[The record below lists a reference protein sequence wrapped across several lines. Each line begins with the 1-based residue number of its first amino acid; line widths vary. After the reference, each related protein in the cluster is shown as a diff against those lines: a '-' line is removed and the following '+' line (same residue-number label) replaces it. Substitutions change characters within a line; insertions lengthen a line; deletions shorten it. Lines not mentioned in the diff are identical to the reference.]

1 MSIRPIAL
9 ALALLLPGALPA
21 AAQTQ
26 PPYGPPITLDI
37 AKKVMAAAEAEAQKL
52 NLQVAI
58 AILDSG
64 GQLVMM
70 HKFDNT
76 QYASIDVS
84 AGKARTALNFKRPSK
99 DLQDAVTGGGAG
111 LRLVGIKDVI
121 AIEGGLPIVADGKVI
136 GAIGV
141 SGGMAGQD
149 TAVAAA
155 GAAAA
160 GR

>member
-9 ALALLLPGALPA
+9 ALALLLPGALPV

-149 TAVAAA
+149 TAVAGA

>member
-9 ALALLLPGALPA
+9 ALALLAAGPLAA

-26 PPYGPPITLDI
+26 PPYGAPITLEA

-52 NLQVAI
+52 NAQVAI
-58 AILDSG
+58 AILDAG

-70 HKFDNT
+70 HKLDNT

-84 AGKARTALNFKRPSK
+84 TGKARTALNFKRPSK
-99 DLQDAVTGGGAG
+99 DIQEAVTGGGAG
-111 LRLVGIKDVI
+111 LRLVGIKDVV

-141 SGGMAGQD
+141 SGGMSGQD
-149 TAVAAA
+149 TQIANA
-155 GAAAA
+155 GVSAA

>member
-9 ALALLLPGALPA
+9 ALAVLVSAALPA

-26 PPYGPPITLDI
+26 PPYGPPIALET

-52 NLQVAI
+52 NIQVAI
-58 AILDSG
+58 AILDAG

-99 DLQDAVTGGGAG
+99 DIQDAVTGGGAG
-111 LRLVGIKDVI
+111 LRLVGIKDVV

-141 SGGMAGQD
+141 SGGLAGQD
-149 TAVAAA
+149 TQVASAGVAAA
-155 GAAAA
+155 G
-160 GR
+160 R

>member
-9 ALALLLPGALPA
+9 ALALLLTGSLSA

-26 PPYGPPITLDI
+26 PPYGPPIPLET

-58 AILDSG
+58 TILDAG

-70 HKFDNT
+70 HKLDNT
-76 QYASIDVS
+76 QYASIEVS
-84 AGKARTALNFKRPSK
+84 EGKARTALNFKRPSK
-99 DLQDAVTGGGAG
+99 DIQDAVTGGGAG
-111 LRLVGIKDVI
+111 LRLVGIKDVV

-141 SGGMAGQD
+141 SGGLSGQD
-149 TAVAAA
+149 TQIASAGVAAA
-155 GAAAA
+155 G
-160 GR
+160 R